1 MFVTRKT
8 KIVSAPA
15 EEVLEVEDPFIEEI
29 KNVVIPQQVSNIEFL
44 TVEDEKDD
52 IYHGT
57 LTDYDGNLY
66 HYWWD
71 NKPKRIKTLL
81 GKEVNPLT
89 WNLCDI
95 VLQKYFA
102 KPKKEKAKKT
112 ESLSEQVEKALK
124 PVHEMMKSVDGKV
137 EKLLSKP
144 AVAVP
149 TVSYSAPVQ
158 QTTQRPAPTT
168 VTAST
173 QVDTPAINVADD
185 EISINAQRFLQQS
198 NTEDLGIDYMSL

>member
-1 MFVTRKT
+1 
-8 KIVSAPA
+8 
-15 EEVLEVEDPFIEEI
+15 
-29 KNVVIPQQVSNIEFL
+29 
-44 TVEDEKDD
+44 
-52 IYHGT
+52 
-57 LTDYDGNLY
+57 
-66 HYWWD
+66 
-71 NKPKRIKTLL
+71 
-81 GKEVNPLT
+81 
-89 WNLCDI
+89 
-95 VLQKYFA
+95 
-102 KPKKEKAKKT
+102 
-112 ESLSEQVEKALK
+112 
-124 PVHEMMKSVDGKV
+124 MKSVDGKV